1 MKKVWLTICA
11 YLAAAG
17 LLLTPTGCGRADND
31 DSADPSA
38 RNQLILRLFESIE
51 RRDYEA
57 SSQQAVKLRALDPG
71 SIFLS
76 RMVDIQTGNLY
87 VTRAQRLLDA
97 GDYAGAAALVDEGAR
112 RNPLYLEMEKEVRTV
127 HRVGEV
133 ARMVAEYRN
142 ARAYKDKMAALKTK
156 DDASWRAYIQSLA
169 TCARLSHR
177 IAVAAREFDHAALTK
192 AAEREYAAIDRESQA
207 EHKRHNAEL
216 AAARAAREK
225 AAQEKEAAA
234 EPKAAPEAKEAAP
247 EKAAAP
253 ESKEA
258 APPAEGGADAPKP

>member
-1 MKKVWLTICA
+1 MTKTGLTIWA
-11 YLAAAG
+11 ALAAAG
-17 LLLTPTGCGRADND
+17 LLLLTGCGRSESSG
-31 DSADPSA
+31 SADPSA

-127 HRVGEV
+127 HQVE
-133 ARMVAEYRN
+133 ALAQMVAEYRT
-142 ARAYKDKMAALKTK
+142 ARIRKDKMAAVKTA
-156 DDASWRAYIQSLA
+156 DAASGEAYIQSLA
-169 TCARLSHR
+169 ACARLLHR
-177 IAVAAREFDHAALTK
+177 IAVTAREFDHAPLIK
-192 AAEREYAAIDRESQA
+192 AAEREYAAVNRESQA
-207 EHKRHNAEL
+207 EHKRRTAAL

-225 AAQEKEAAA
+225 AEREKN
-234 EPKAAPEAKEAAP
+234 AAPEAKAP
-247 EKAAAP
+247 AP
-253 ESKEA
+253 ESKEP
-258 APPAEGGADAPKP
+258 APEAKAPAPEPKEPAPAEGNADAPKP